1 MQVAGVKTH
10 LLPSFGQKRFLRME
24 FALVRFKGD
33 QEKAASIYETKEG
46 PRLGCTGE
54 DMAKIVY
61 FATDEVGNDEELK
74 KEFGA
79 SCTATK
85 C

>member
-1 MQVAGVKTH
+1 MRADLVGRGVKVTSVE
-10 LLPSFGQKRFLRME
+10 PGNTETE